1 VHADTLSPGTQLAGR
16 FRIEDLVGET
26 PRSQTWRALDRI
38 LDRSVSVQVI
48 ASDDDS
54 SVAFLMAARAA
65 TAVDDPRFLR
75 VLDAAREADNTYVV
89 REWARGVALDTVLQ
103 QGPLP
108 PPRAVE
114 LVREVAEALAA
125 AHRVGVQHGRI
136 DPSRIIVKHNG
147 AIRVLGLATDL
158 ALHAPATAPGTGA
171 PGAPAGGIS
180 APAPPAGAPSGST
193 AGTSPGFSAAAANG
207 APNPG
212 GEPSD
217 HRQAEH
223 AEQARQADVTALGR
237 LLYACLVARWPG
249 GRDLGLPSAP
259 TEHGRLLRPRQVR
272 AGVPPA
278 VDDVVDRILG
288 TPPRHHATPL
298 ATADDVALVL
308 AGLSDGT
315 ETVQAYADD
324 VVTPHSVLPTAPDPT
339 GPPPAIHQVLPPRTG
354 PSAPS
359 ATPDPPPPHTG
370 ARLPVWVGV
379 ALLVALT
386 VVLGILVSQVGSGVL
401 PTFEPDNRSAPSST
415 RSSADPDGA
424 KPLQIAA
431 VSDFD
436 PQGDD
441 GAENPDEVP
450 AAHDGDPTTAW
461 TTSTYLNFSTLGNL
475 KDGVG
480 LLIDLGKQREVT
492 TVDLTLSGGPTAFT
506 VYADPGASSPPDTV
520 DDLTAVDEV
529 STKPAAPDEAVQASV
544 TSDDPVR
551 TRYLVVWLTDLPP
564 NGEGDFEGSIAEMVV
579 RG

>member
-1 VHADTLSPGTQLAGR
+1 VQADTLSPGTQLAGR

-65 TAVDDPRFLR
+65 TAVEDPRFLR

-108 PPRAVE
+108 APRAVE

-125 AHRVGVQHGRI
+125 AHRVGVQHGRL

-158 ALHAPATAPGTGA
+158 ALHSPS
-171 PGAPAGGIS
+171 S
-180 APAPPAGAPSGST
+180 APVTGPLGGPPGDT
-193 AGTSPGFSAAAANG
+193 AAAANG
-207 APNPG
+207 APTLPD
-212 GEPSD
+212 GEPVD
-217 HRQAEH
+217 HGQQAEH

-249 GRDLGLPSAP
+249 GRDLGLPAAP

-272 AGVPPA
+272 AGVPLA
-278 VDDVVDRILG
+278 VDDLVDRILG
-288 TPPRHHATPL
+288 SPPRHHATPL
-298 ATADDVALVL
+298 ETADDVALVL

-315 ETVQAYADD
+315 ETVHAYADD

-359 ATPDPPPPHTG
+359 ALPEPPPPHTG

-379 ALLVALT
+379 ALLVALI

-401 PTFEPDNRSAPSST
+401 PTFERDNESAPSPP
-415 RSSADPDGA
+415 RSSADPDTA
-424 KPLQIAA
+424 EPLRIAA

-436 PQGDD
+436 PQGD
-441 GAENPDEVP
+441 GGENPDEVP
-450 AAHDGDPTTAW
+450 ASHDGDPATAW
-461 TTSTYLNFSTLGNL
+461 TTSTYLNYSELGNL

-480 LLIDLGKQREVT
+480 LLIDLGKQREVSR
-492 TVDLTLSGGPTAFT
+492 VDLSLSGGPTSFT
-506 VYADPGASSPPDTV
+506 VYADPDASSPPDAV
-520 DDLTAVDEV
+520 EDLTVLAEDT
-529 STKPAAPDEAVQASV
+529 TKRAAPDEAVQASV

-564 NGEGDFEGSIAEMVV
+564 NGEGDFEGSVAEMVV